1 MENTDKWDKARMK
14 AEETFQIVYLPK
26 VMDTKHPPKAYL
38 RLEGRNGKYSLH
50 GDNTLADMDLPE
62 IDCPELTEKTAD
74 AVTDASM
81 HQLFV
86 STQMNNL
93 DLCAK
98 SALQWVTCIRYCS
111 QMLTITQRYLACQ
124 QLALGKCYHWCFYS
138 VSTFLGMHDVSMKW
152 ALKNFIIENRLQEIP
167 M

>member
-1 MENTDKWDKARMK
+1 MVIFTKFDGQIIKEHSDLSDMENTDKWDKARMK

-98 SALQWVTCIRYCS
+98 SALQ
-111 QMLTITQRYLACQ
+111 
-124 QLALGKCYHWCFYS
+124 
-138 VSTFLGMHDVSMKW
+138 
-152 ALKNFIIENRLQEIP
+152 
-167 M
+167 